1 MRTLIQALKTKELRN
16 KILFTLGIIIIYR
29 IGSFIPTPGVDYKVV
44 QQCLGS
50 MDSTSENFI
59 GLVNLF
65 SGGAMLQLSIF
76 ALGVMPYITASIV
89 IQLLRVVIPRFE
101 ALHKEGQSGEAKL
114 TQYTRYLT
122 IGLAVLQ
129 STTILVTARSGAL
142 FNYRCSQVVPDG
154 SVWNLVVMVLIMTG
168 GTGLIMWMAELIT
181 DKGLGQGMSILIF
194 MSICSGF
201 LPQLWEIGWGTKGTD
216 GNWAKFAAVVG
227 VLLVIMILVIYVELS
242 QRRIPV
248 QYTRRMV
255 GRKMYG
261 GSSTYLPLKINMSGV
276 IPPIFASSIL
286 AIPTLIAQF
295 GKSDQSWVKWINS
308 NLANTTSVWYIAL
321 YALMIVFFC
330 FFYTEITFNPDETAD
345 NMKQYGG
352 FIPGIRAG
360 SATSN
365 YLSYVMNRLNTV
377 GAVYLLFVA
386 LIPTVLI
393 MALNLNT
400 KLPFGGTTI
409 LIIAGVGLD
418 TLRQAKAQTEQFQ
431 YAGFLFEDTDHKEG
445 K

>member
-44 QQCLGS
+44 QQCVGS
-50 MDSTSENFI
+50 MNSTSENFI

-142 FNYRCSQVVPDG
+142 FNYQCSQVVPDG

-248 QYTRRMV
+248 QYTRRMI

>member
-1 MRTLIQALKTKELRN
+1 MANVTLNVTDNQGKATGTVDAPAEIFGFSAEEVQSRIPLIHQVVIAQLAAARQGTHATKTR
-16 KILFTLGIIIIYR
+16 GM
-29 IGSFIPTPGVDYKVV
+29 V
-44 QQCLGS
+44 
-50 MDSTSENFI
+50 
-59 GLVNLF
+59 
-65 SGGAMLQLSIF
+65 SGG
-76 ALGVMPYITASIV
+76 
-89 IQLLRVVIPRFE
+89 
-101 ALHKEGQSGEAKL
+101 
-114 TQYTRYLT
+114 
-122 IGLAVLQ
+122 
-129 STTILVTARSGAL
+129 
-142 FNYRCSQVVPDG
+142 
-154 SVWNLVVMVLIMTG
+154 
-168 GTGLIMWMAELIT
+168 
-181 DKGLGQGMSILIF
+181 
-194 MSICSGF
+194 
-201 LPQLWEIGWGTKGTD
+201 
-216 GNWAKFAAVVG
+216 
-227 VLLVIMILVIYVELS
+227 
-242 QRRIPV
+242 
-248 QYTRRMV
+248 
-255 GRKMYG
+255 GRKPWKQKG
-261 GSSTYLPLKINMSGV
+261 
-276 IPPIFASSIL
+276 
-286 AIPTLIAQF
+286 
-295 GKSDQSWVKWINS
+295 
-308 NLANTTSVWYIAL
+308 
-321 YALMIVFFC
+321 LMIVFFC

>member
-44 QQCLGS
+44 QQCVGS
-50 MDSTSENFI
+50 MNSTSENFI
-59 GLVNLF
+59 GLVNVF

-142 FNYRCSQVVPDG
+142 FNYQCSQVVPDG

-248 QYTRRMV
+248 QYTRRMI

-431 YAGFLFEDTDHKEG
+431 YAGFLFEGTDHKEG

>member
-29 IGSFIPTPGVDYKVV
+29 IGSFIPTPGVDYTVV
-44 QQCLGS
+44 QQCVGK
-50 MDSTSENFI
+50 MNNASENFI

-142 FNYRCSQVVPDG
+142 FNYQCSQVVPDG

-168 GTGLIMWMAELIT
+168 GTGLIMWMAELVT

-201 LPQLWEIGWGTKGTD
+201 LPQLWEIGWGTNGTD
-216 GNWAKFAAVVG
+216 GNWGKFAAVVG
-227 VLLVIMILVIYVELS
+227 TLLVIMILVIYVELA

-248 QYTRRMV
+248 QYTRRMI

-286 AIPTLIAQF
+286 AVPTLIAQF
-295 GKSDQSWVKWINS
+295 GNSDQSWVKWINS

-431 YAGFLFEDTDHKEG
+431 YAGLLFEDTDHKEG